1 MAEYCNDNFLMVED
15 NDNSFRMWQGLV
27 GPHYTPIL
35 SNDGTLRWTNDGFLQ
50 NPDEVNIRGPQGAG
64 LSIGGIRETEG
75 ELPAT
80 APPGVIWL
88 VGTEVPYEGYSYIGG
103 EWVDL
108 GPLSVGP
115 AGPPGPQGDDY
126 TLTEA
131 DKAEIADAAETVL
144 LNELA
149 NNPLPLSRGG
159 TGSQTLAGAQEILG
173 ITDLADQI
181 GDTPLATEA
190 QDIRGAINE
199 LVGDLG
205 SLDFDT
211 EAQNVTGAVNELAGD
226 KVSKAGDTMTGNLI
240 LKSAKRETGVI
251 PSAESND
258 PRIYFRDKNG
268 YNDAWVS
275 MQATT
280 SGFKGL
286 LLFARQRISEAD
298 CLNFLRIGVDSS
310 GNAVVYVSNANAW
323 RTALGLGTN
332 GAFPITIAQ
341 GGSGQTAVTSETAMS
356 NVLSAASN
364 ITISSFTYRQWGK
377 VASLRFT
384 CTCSSAIT
392 ASAWTTLAT
401 IVSGK
406 RPAAELAGLL
416 LQPCVV
422 ANVDFQA
429 GGAVN
434 IRGAIAANTT
444 INVSCTYILA

>member
-15 NDNSFRMWQGLV
+15 NEDQFRFWQGLV

-80 APPGVIWL
+80 APPGAIWL

-131 DKAEIADAAETVL
+131 DKTEIADAAETVL

-181 GDTPLATEA
+181 GATPLATEA

-211 EAQNVTGAVNELAGD
+211 EAQNVTGAVNELAADAAALEVLVVNMGT
-226 KVSKAGDTMTGNLI
+226 VTTLPVTKAVAGVTTDMVPIKATLGTPSAQTGNWTVNTNTAG
-240 LKSAKRETGVI
+240 SVT
-251 PSAESND
+251 
-258 PRIYFRDKNG
+258 
-268 YNDAWVS
+268 VS
-275 MQATT
+275 GSI
-280 SGFKGL
+280 SG
-286 LLFARQRISEAD
+286 S
-298 CLNFLRIGVDSS
+298 
-310 GNAVVYVSNANAW
+310 
-323 RTALGLGTN
+323 
-332 GAFPITIAQ
+332 
-341 GGSGQTAVTSETAMS
+341 
-356 NVLSAASN
+356 
-364 ITISSFTYRQWGK
+364 
-377 VASLRFT
+377 
-384 CTCSSAIT
+384 
-392 ASAWTTLAT
+392 TTLT
-401 IVSGK
+401 LYLMKS
-406 RPAAELAGLL
+406 R
-416 LQPCVV
+416 
-422 ANVDFQA
+422 
-429 GGAVN
+429 
-434 IRGAIAANTT
+434 
-444 INVSCTYILA
+444 